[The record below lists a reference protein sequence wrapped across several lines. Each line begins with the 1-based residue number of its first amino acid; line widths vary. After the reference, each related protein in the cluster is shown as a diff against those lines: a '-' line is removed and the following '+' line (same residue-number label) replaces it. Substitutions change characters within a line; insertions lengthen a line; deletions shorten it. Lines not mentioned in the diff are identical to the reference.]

1 LHGPLRIRPV
11 LTYSLANPCGE
22 GGTSKMWAFFYSF
35 TICVVGAALFLIVD
49 EFEPNRQY
57 ANVLKFLIL
66 ALGAAAIAR
75 QLVP

>member
-1 LHGPLRIRPV
+1 
-11 LTYSLANPCGE
+11 
-22 GGTSKMWAFFYSF
+22 MWAFFYSF

>member
-1 LHGPLRIRPV
+1 
-11 LTYSLANPCGE
+11 
-22 GGTSKMWAFFYSF
+22 MWVFFYSF

-49 EFEPNRQY
+49 KFEPNRRY

-66 ALGAAAIAR
+66 AFGAAAIAR